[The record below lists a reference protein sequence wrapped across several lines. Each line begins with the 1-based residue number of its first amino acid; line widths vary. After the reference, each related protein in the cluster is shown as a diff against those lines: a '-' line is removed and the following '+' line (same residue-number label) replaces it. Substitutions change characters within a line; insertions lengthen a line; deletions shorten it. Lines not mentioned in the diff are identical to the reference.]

1 MTTIT
6 YTSARAHLAK
16 TMEKVCENHTPI
28 VITRSNAEPVVMISL
43 SDFEA
48 MQETN
53 YLMSSPNNASR
64 LGEAIDEI
72 EEMIK
77 KNKDNK

>member
-16 TMEKVCENHTPI
+16 TMQRVCEDHVPI
-28 VITRSNAEPVVMISL
+28 IITRSTAEPVVMLSL

-48 MQETN
+48 LQETH
-53 YLMSSPNNASR
+53 YLLKSPANAAR
-64 LGEAIDEI
+64 LAEGIDEI
-72 EEMIK
+72 EKMIADDK
-77 KNKDNK
+77 AK